1 MNKLIWR
8 MYNENRIS
16 LEVAEELLDCYYN
29 RTDKVYQMK
38 EEYKH
43 LLTDRQKLW
52 LECQGHRL
60 RGDWNAL
67 ATNVMNRGKYSNHE
81 RNQLNELG
89 RLVRTKKNTIDN
101 III

>member
-1 MNKLIWR
+1 
-8 MYNENRIS
+8 
-16 LEVAEELLDCYYN
+16 
-29 RTDKVYQMK
+29 MK
-38 EEYKH
+38 EEYRH
-43 LLTDRQKLW
+43 LLTDRQRLW

-67 ATNVMNRGKYSNHE
+67 ATNVLNRGKYSNHE
-81 RNQLNELG
+81 RTQLNELG

>member
-1 MNKLIWR
+1 
-8 MYNENRIS
+8 
-16 LEVAEELLDCYYN
+16 
-29 RTDKVYQMK
+29 MK

-43 LLTDRQKLW
+43 LLTDKQRLW
-52 LECQGHRL
+52 LESQGHRL

-67 ATNVMNRGKYSNHE
+67 ATNVLNRGKYSNHE
-81 RNQLNELG
+81 RTQLNELG